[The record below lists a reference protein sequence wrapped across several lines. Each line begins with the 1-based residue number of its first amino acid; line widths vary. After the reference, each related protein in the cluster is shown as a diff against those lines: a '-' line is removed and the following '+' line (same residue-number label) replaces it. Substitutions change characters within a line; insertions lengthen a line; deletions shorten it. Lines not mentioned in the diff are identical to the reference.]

1 MRRPGPIIRQI
12 SSGGVIFRKNDA
24 YIEIALVAVKD
35 GKVWCLPKGIV
46 DKGEKPDE
54 TAVREVLEE
63 TGLKGRIIE
72 KLGEINYWYYLKEE
86 EARCRKTVHFYLL
99 EYEGG
104 DISKHDWEVDKSA
117 WFQIDDA
124 LKIASHKNEKEI
136 IEKAREILSS
146 RFSVRSS
153 ETN

>member
-1 MRRPGPIIRQI
+1 MRPSPIIRQV
-12 SSGGVIFRKNDA
+12 SSGGVIFRKNDDSV
-24 YIEIALVAVKD
+24 EIALVAVKD
-35 GKVWCLPKGIV
+35 SKVWCLPKGIIN
-46 DKGEKPDE
+46 KGEEPDE
-54 TAVREVLEE
+54 TAIREVSEE
-63 TGLKGRIIE
+63 TGLKGRVIE

-86 EARCRKTVHFYLL
+86 KAKCRKTVHFYLL

-104 DISKHDWEVDKSA
+104 DISKHDWEVDKAA

-124 LKIASHKNEKEI
+124 LKIASHKNERDI
-136 IEKAREILSS
+136 IEKAREVLSS

>member
-24 YIEIALVAVKD
+24 SIEIALVAVKD

-54 TAVREVLEE
+54 TAVREVSEE

-72 KLGEINYWYYLKEE
+72 KLGEINYWYYIKEE
-86 EARCRKTVHFYLL
+86 EARCRKTVYFYLL
-99 EYEGG
+99 KCEGG
-104 DISKHDWEVDKSA
+104 DISKHDWEVDKAA

-124 LKIASHKNEKEI
+124 LKIASHRNEKEI
-136 IEKAREILSS
+136 IEKARERLLGENIKL
-146 RFSVRSS
+146 
-153 ETN
+153 E

>member
-1 MRRPGPIIRQI
+1 MRPGPIIRQV
-12 SSGGVIFRKNDA
+12 SSGGVIFRKNDDSV
-24 YIEIALVAVKD
+24 EIALVAVKD
-35 GKVWCLPKGIV
+35 GKVWCLPKGIIN
-46 DKGEKPDE
+46 KGEEPDE
-54 TAVREVLEE
+54 TAIREVSEE

-86 EARCRKTVHFYLL
+86 EAKCRKTVYFYLL

-104 DISKHDWEVDKSA
+104 DISKHDWEVDKAA

-124 LKIASHKNEKEI
+124 LKIASHKNERDI
-136 IEKAREILSS
+136 IEKAREVLSS

>member
-1 MRRPGPIIRQI
+1 MRPGPIIRQV

-24 YIEIALVAVKD
+24 SVEIALVAVKD
-35 GKVWCLPKGIV
+35 GKVWCLPKGII
-46 DKGEKPDE
+46 DKGEEPDE
-54 TAVREVLEE
+54 TAIREVSEE
-63 TGLKGRIIE
+63 TGLKGRVIE

-86 EARCRKTVHFYLL
+86 EAKCRKTVHFYLL

-104 DISKHDWEVDKSA
+104 DISKHDWEVDKAA

-124 LKIASHKNEKEI
+124 LKIASHKNERDI
-136 IEKAREILSS
+136 IEKAREVLSS

>member
-1 MRRPGPIIRQI
+1 MRLGPIIRQV
-12 SSGGVIFRKNDA
+12 SSGGVIFRKNDDSV
-24 YIEIALVAVKD
+24 EIALIAVKD
-35 GKVWCLPKGIV
+35 GKVWCLPKGIIN
-46 DKGEKPDE
+46 KGEEPDE
-54 TAVREVLEE
+54 TAIREVSEE
-63 TGLKGRIIE
+63 TGLKGRVIE

-86 EARCRKTVHFYLL
+86 EAKCRKTVHFYLL

-104 DISKHDWEVDKSA
+104 DISKHDWEVDKAA

-124 LKIASHKNEKEI
+124 LKIASHKNERDI
-136 IEKAREILSS
+136 IEKAREVLSS